1 MAGKAKVPA
10 VESIEQDEVSESKIA
25 PATEKGV
32 TNGLGL
38 ELLFTNAP
46 KAKPSST
53 PKPKAKEEVEEDLE
67 ELDEETPE
75 LKDDKKETPAKDP
88 KTGRFLSRK
97 TLEPPVED
105 AKDGEDA
112 TALKKRLKDTRDWAT
127 KINQQNEEWKTKFSK
142 MESEFKVLQAKADGT
157 YDENAAPKV
166 DPVELAKLQERTKIS
181 KAIAEKVYGFELVK
195 ELVFDED
202 SPYRAL
208 EQMDPM
214 VKAKVFNSEEPV
226 MEAIRQ
232 LKWKTMTDKY
242 GQDPDEVV
250 EKLREELKAELVD
263 AFKQKGRSKRTI
275 EDVDGLSGMND
286 GGDGTEDR
294 VKHDAA
300 SKVDLK
306 TLFPGFATGS
316 F

>member
-1 MAGKAKVPA
+1 MAGKANVSA
-10 VESIEQDEVSESKIA
+10 VETVEQDEVSASRIA

-46 KAKPSST
+46 KAKSSST
-53 PKPKAKEEVEEDLE
+53 PKPKAKEVVEDKDEVETDEVELE
-67 ELDEETPE
+67 PKDE
-75 LKDDKKETPAKDP
+75 KKEIPAKDP
-88 KTGRFLSRK
+88 KTGRFLSKK

-127 KINQQNEEWKTKFSK
+127 KINQQNEEWKAKFSK

-181 KAIAEKVYGFELVK
+181 KAIAEKVYGHELVK

-232 LKWKTMTDKY
+232 LKWKKMVDQY
-242 GQDPDEVV
+242 GQDPDEIV
-250 EKLREELKAELVD
+250 EKLREELKAELVE

-275 EDVDGLSGMND
+275 EDVDGLSGMN
-286 GGDGTEDR
+286 GGDGDEDR
-294 VKHDAA
+294 VTHVKSTKIDLAA
-300 SKVDLK
+300 S
-306 TLFPGFATGS
+306 FPGFPTGH